1 MTARQPP
8 GCEHQADTYE
18 VLSVE
23 WATEWP
29 DEPGV
34 DAGPMTIIRVHGH
47 VPNVGAGDRIA
58 YVRPAPAPSP
68 EGGPS

>member
-8 GCEHQADTYE
+8 GREHQADTYE
-18 VLSVE
+18 VLSIE

-34 DAGPMTIIRVHGH
+34 APPTGPRSK
-47 VPNVGAGDRIA
+47 P
-58 YVRPAPAPSP
+58 
-68 EGGPS
+68 